1 MLQWRHE
8 RLKCF
13 LLKYDPHPHP
23 CKLCALL
30 FYWSSASCDLMVF
43 SASVYFTV
51 WLSVLQK
58 INLILFLSYIAFTY
72 LGTIGKKFLVAQ
84 NKQMKKQE
92 KRKKKEKCKHK
103 HTCYQIILQTSPNSK
118 YSIFLYFFYIAIVS
132 CFSKMFFSRT
142 IKIK

>member
-1 MLQWRHE
+1 
-8 RLKCF
+8 
-13 LLKYDPHPHP
+13 
-23 CKLCALL
+23 
-30 FYWSSASCDLMVF
+30 MVF

-92 KRKKKEKCKHK
+92 KRKKKKNVN
-103 HTCYQIILQTSPNSK
+103 INILV
-118 YSIFLYFFYIAIVS
+118 I
-132 CFSKMFFSRT
+132 R
-142 IKIK
+142 